1 MTYLL
6 DTHVIVWM
14 AEGDPRLSRRV
25 TIELKDPANR
35 LLVNVASLWEI
46 AIKVGI
52 GKLHLTEGF
61 EALNRSLKGE
71 RIDVIGI
78 DPAVLS
84 SVISLPMHHRDPFD
98 RLLAA
103 TALNSSYALI
113 SADSVFDMYG
123 VNRIW

>member
-52 GKLHLTEGF
+52 GELHLTEGF